1 MAEWLNAPVLKTGVP
16 QGTASSNLAPSAQ
29 NEKYLTPERWVFFV
43 LLVVEKRNEKF
54 MPTSIK
60 IKSVATIFLREG

>member
-1 MAEWLNAPVLKTGVP
+1 
-16 QGTASSNLAPSAQ
+16 
-29 NEKYLTPERWVFFV
+29 
-43 LLVVEKRNEKF
+43 VVEKRNEKF